1 MVAVEVP
8 TWEPNSTSGKPLLC
22 LHEKQVPFVQRYID
36 MGVREPFARQKLIS
50 GSVMQLLTAP
60 ASA

>member
-1 MVAVEVP
+1 MAVEVP
-8 TWEPNSTSGKPLLC
+8 TWEPYANSGKPLSC
-22 LHEKQVPFVQRYID
+22 LHEKQVPFVHRY

>member
-1 MVAVEVP
+1 MAVEVP

-22 LHEKQVPFVQRYID
+22 LHETQGPFVHRYID